1 MNTAVASDPRKPQE
15 WHEVTAPPRTLA
27 AAAGALVSRRGL
39 GTLAQDALRGLVEE
53 IAART
58 DLWQPLV
65 ITDAHRRRYRLLY
78 EDPRLDI
85 WILSW
90 MPGQKTGFH
99 DHGNSNVALTRLQG
113 VVLEQHIRLGSAN
126 IARELC
132 PGRTQLGPAGYIH
145 SVAHASGEPAV
156 TLHAY
161 SPPLIDV
168 GQYRTGALGQLVRE
182 RQHGRQELLDNA
194 PLPDALI

>member
-1 MNTAVASDPRKPQE
+1 MSTTVASDPRTPQE
-15 WHEVTAPPRTLA
+15 WHEVTAPPRSLA
-27 AAAGALVSRRGL
+27 AAAGVLVGRLGL
-39 GTLAQDALRGLVEE
+39 GTLAPDALRGLVEE
-53 IAART
+53 LAART

-65 ITDAHRRRYRLLY
+65 ITDALRRRYRLLY
-78 EDPRLDI
+78 EDPRLDV

-99 DHGNSNVALTRLQG
+99 DHGNSSVALTGVQG
-113 VVLEQHIRLGSAN
+113 VVLEQQICLGTAN
-126 IARELC
+126 IARELG
-132 PGRTQLGPAGYIH
+132 PGRTQQAPAGYIH

-168 GQYRTGALGQLVRE
+168 GQYRNGALGELVRE
-182 RQHGRQELLDNA
+182 RQHGRQELLDKA
-194 PLPDALI
+194 PLPDPFI